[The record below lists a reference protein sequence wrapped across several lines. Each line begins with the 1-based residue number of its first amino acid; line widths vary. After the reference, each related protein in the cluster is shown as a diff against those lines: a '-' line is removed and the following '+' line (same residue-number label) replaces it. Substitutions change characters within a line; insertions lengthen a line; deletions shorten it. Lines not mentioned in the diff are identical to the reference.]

1 MVLNAHNSDMTY
13 RLDDND
19 WRDINELID
28 FLKVFYLTTK
38 RIYVLYSP
46 SICTV
51 LPDICMIS
59 SKFYKFKNKSVYE
72 QTINKMIEKFKK
84 YLIPIPRIYLTAC
97 LLNPHYKDVG
107 ASRMVDKYT

>member
-1 MVLNAHNSDMTY
+1 MLVVAYEYRIPLQMVWNAHNSDMTY

-38 RIYVLYSP
+38 RISVLYSP

-51 LPDICMIS
+51 LPDIYIFLLDYINL
-59 SKFYKFKNKSVYE
+59 KINQDFNKPL
-72 QTINKMIEKFKK
+72 KK
-84 YLIPIPRIYLTAC
+84 RF
-97 LLNPHYKDVG
+97 
-107 ASRMVDKYT
+107 